1 MPENKYL
8 DTFTSGIEES
18 NFAMDTALKQKIL
31 LRTHKKI
38 KNGWFYFKRIA
49 AACLI
54 LAALSAF
61 IPNTPVNALCQ
72 KIFSFIPGI
81 GIVQNPENDVR
92 ISRVLGKR
100 VKVTDG
106 KQFIEFKT
114 AYITD
119 KTLNISMKTNIG
131 AIDAGEFA
139 DPAEFKKFFA
149 GETAP
154 KLYLLGANGKI
165 KSSHS
170 VWGGPSYET
179 RVYSVDASFYLVDN
193 DIDDQVFRFELEGF
207 SKTIEL
213 TMVPVSSGTS
223 PESLGNVAVID
234 NVMVFANVSREG
246 DVLEVLLSSV
256 APKDYKNIRFHL
268 FDEEKRLFERG
279 VHIIDKEGNIYEPD
293 EGMRK
298 LNNSDINN
306 LYFEIPEGKEELKLV
321 IPQIL
326 YNRVYDEDDIKIAMP
341 KPGKDKEMNKEW
353 NLGEGTL
360 TIEKASIIPSNDP
373 MLPDEFK
380 KYDCIKI
387 DANYKPGQNSRE
399 IALRVLPKVEVPDSW
414 IDYTMTS
421 QSTYAELWNVVQR
434 GYSITAFDGMETT
447 RKILLKFDVEFA
459 MKGSWVIDME

>member
-8 DTFTSGIEES
+8 DAFTNGIAES

-38 KNGWFYFKRIA
+38 KDGWFYFKRIA

-81 GIVQNPENDVR
+81 GIVQNLENDVR
-92 ISRVLGKR
+92 ISRVLENP
-100 VKVTDG
+100 VKVMDG
-106 KQFIEFKT
+106 EQFVEFKT

-119 KTLNISMKTNIG
+119 KTLNISMKTNVG

-154 KLYLLGANGKI
+154 KLYLHGTNGKV
-165 KSSHS
+165 KAGHTS
-170 VWGGPSYET
+170 WAGPSFET
-179 RVYSVDASFYLVDN
+179 RVYSVDASFYLEDN
-193 DIDDQVFRFELEGF
+193 DIDGQVFRFELEGF
-207 SKTIEL
+207 SKTVEL
-213 TMVPVSSGTS
+213 TMVSVSSGTS
-223 PESLGNVAVID
+223 PESLGNIAIID

-256 APKDYKNIRFHL
+256 APKEYKNIRFHL
-268 FDEEKRLFERG
+268 FDEEKRLFDG
-279 VHIIDKEGNIYEPD
+279 VHMVDKEGNIYMPD
-293 EGMRK
+293 EEMRM
-298 LNNSDINN
+298 LNNSDVNN
-306 LYFEIPEGKEELKLV
+306 LYFIIPEEKEELKLV

-326 YNRVYDEDDIKIAMP
+326 YNRVYDDDDIKIAMP
-341 KPGKDKEMNKEW
+341 KPGKEKQINKEW
-353 NLGEGTL
+353 NLGGGTL
-360 TIEKASIIPSNDP
+360 TLEKASVIPSNDP
-373 MLPDEFK
+373 MLPEEFK
-380 KYDCIKI
+380 KFDCIKI
-387 DANYKPGQNSRE
+387 DANYEPGQNARE
-399 IALRVLPKVEVPDSW
+399 RVLRVLPNIEVPDGW

-421 QSTYAELWNVVQR
+421 QSTYAELWNDEQG
-434 GYSITAFDGMETT
+434 GYSITAFDGMETAK
-447 RKILLKFDVEFA
+447 KIRLKFDVEFA
-459 MKGSWVIDME
+459 MKGPWAIDIE